1 MRRRR
6 DGREPAVADGGSA
19 ARSSVFGA
27 RWRRPYAGR
36 RRPVNRPAAKSQEA
50 KGRIRSIPP
59 RRSPIDSGRFVPFG
73 LAHVA
78 AIALPIAA
86 GVLLACLVRK
96 KPESGGAL
104 AVRPVLAGAIVVV
117 IGFVLIAALR
127 EGWLTLELVLPLHL
141 CDLAL
146 LLSVY
151 ALATRSRA
159 VSEVLWFWAGAGTIL
174 AMLTPDVGRGF
185 PHREF
190 LFFFGLHGL
199 VVMSAI
205 VLVFGWSLRPRPGSA
220 RRVFF
225 LTAAYAAFVGAV
237 NAVLGTNFLFLCRK
251 PPNPTLLDA
260 FGPWPVYIVVAAGF
274 AFALFSLLE
283 LPFPRES
290 ST

>member
-1 MRRRR
+1 MR
-6 DGREPAVADGGSA
+6 
-19 ARSSVFGA
+19 
-27 RWRRPYAGR
+27 
-36 RRPVNRPAAKSQEA
+36 
-50 KGRIRSIPP
+50 
-59 RRSPIDSGRFVPFG
+59 
-73 LAHVA
+73 L
-78 AIALPIAA
+78 
-86 GVLLACLVRK
+86 VLV
-96 KPESGGAL
+96 
-104 AVRPVLAGAIVVV
+104 GAIVLLVA
-117 IGFVLIAALR
+117 FVLIAALR

-151 ALATRSRA
+151 ALAARSRA

-220 RRVFF
+220 RRVFL
-225 LTAAYAAFVGAV
+225 LTAAYAAVVGAL

-260 FGPWPVYIVVAAGF
+260 FGPWPVYIVVAAGL
-274 AFALFSLLE
+274 AFALFSMLE
-283 LPFPRES
+283 LPFRRDGRA
-290 ST
+290 